1 MTDPHYPEGIRA
13 FDNDPRSPFFDDS
26 LQVKMQEE
34 IDEEIEDIRRE
45 RIADALKLLLT
56 GSNAAIGLVAESIE
70 CSDFSRVLCTALA
83 GAMEGQKG
91 AAEYVGRNLVRII
104 QEFAVGDE
112 HDLRDEAAGN
122 VEARY
127 TQEPEPG
134 GYE

>member
-1 MTDPHYPEGIRA
+1 MYA
-13 FDNDPRSPFFDDS
+13 NDPRSPFYDDS
-26 LQVKMQEE
+26 REVAMQEE

-56 GSNAAIGLVAESIE
+56 GSNAAIGMIAEAIE
-70 CSDFSRVLCTALA
+70 CSDYAKALCTALA

-112 HDLRDEAAGN
+112 HDLRDEAVSN

-127 TQEPEPG
+127 TQEPEP
-134 GYE
+134 EL